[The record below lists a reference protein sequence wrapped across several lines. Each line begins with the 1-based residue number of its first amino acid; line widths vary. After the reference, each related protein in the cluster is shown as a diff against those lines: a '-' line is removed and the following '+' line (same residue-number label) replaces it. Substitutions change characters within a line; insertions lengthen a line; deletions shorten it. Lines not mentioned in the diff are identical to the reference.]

1 MPSSPPVPSAA
12 LPSVSIKMK
21 FPRRLL
27 IGLSGGADS
36 MALCHLLRQRE
47 DLDLCAVHVN
57 HSLRGEASDAD
68 EAFVRD
74 ICQRWQLPLLVY
86 HAQPPEHPGED
97 WARQAR
103 YGFYRQAME
112 ERQAEAIALAHHR
125 DDQAETLLLHLL
137 RGAGLTGLSAMAADS
152 EVLGVRVVRP
162 LLDYSRQELRDILT
176 QANIPWREDASNQDP
191 RYLRNALRH
200 QLLPLME
207 QLAPG
212 AIQRLAATA
221 SLLRE
226 DDAALTLSAQAFL
239 QQHGGNSFLPLNAL
253 RQLPAGLANRV
264 LRLWWLQYAG
274 GASAQRGLTHQQTS
288 ALSALVNAPAG
299 SQCNLP
305 GNCHG
310 YCGWTHLHLLGKPL
324 CFSPLTYQVTDGA
337 ATPGDGRHQQA
348 LPRALLEVCTLR
360 TREPGD
366 WIRPFGQRGRQSLQD
381 YFVNKRVDAPFR
393 DHVPLLCRGSEVL
406 LVSGVGAGDVPP
418 FNTTADQ
425 VMLRWLGDMPWAQE

>member
-21 FPRRLL
+21 LPRRLL

-36 MALCHLLRQRE
+36 MALCHLLRQQE
-47 DLDLCAVHVN
+47 ALDLCAVHVN
-57 HSLRGEASDAD
+57 HGLRSEASDAD

-74 ICQRWQLPLLVY
+74 VCQRWQLPLLVY
-86 HAQPPEHPGED
+86 RAQPPEHPGED

-112 ERQAEAIALAHHR
+112 ERQADAIALAHHR

-162 LLDYSRQELRDILT
+162 LLDYSRQELRELLT

-207 QLAPG
+207 QLSPG
-212 AIQRLAATA
+212 ATQRIATTA

-226 DDAALTLSAQAFL
+226 DDAALALSAQTFL
-239 QQHGGNSFLPLNAL
+239 QQHGGCSYLPLNAL
-253 RQLPAGLANRV
+253 RQLPAALVNRV

-274 GASAQRGLTHQQTS
+274 EPTSQRGLTHQQT
-288 ALSALVNAPAG
+288 AALVALADAPAG

-305 GNCHG
+305 GDAHG
-310 YCGWTHLHLLGKPL
+310 YRGWTHLHLLGKPAGY
-324 CFSPLTYQVTDGA
+324 PQVTAQFVEEA
-337 ATPGDGRHQQA
+337 ADPGDGRHQQA
-348 LPRALLEVCTLR
+348 LPKALLEACTIR
-360 TREPGD
+360 TRQTGD
-366 WIRPFGQRGRQSLQD
+366 WIKPFGQRGRQSLQD

-393 DHVPLLCRGSEVL
+393 DHLPLLCRGSEVL

-418 FNTTADQ
+418 FTPNTQ
-425 VMLRWLGDMPWAQE
+425 QGMLRWLGDMPWAQE